1 MDPLQIAFRQ
11 ALRFALDYHTG
22 QTRKGSAVPYTVH
35 PVTVA
40 ETLAY
45 HYPDRLELVLA
56 GLLHDVVEDTDA
68 TLEQVE
74 RRFGPTVAELV
85 DAVTKPAVVADLP
98 DDPVERWNRKRE
110 AQLDKLRRADPD
122 AYRLEAADALA
133 NLRSLE
139 RDLRH
144 ASDRSSVW
152 RHFDGSESQT
162 LAWYGR
168 VLELVSAH
176 LTADTD
182 AGLLGE
188 LREAAHAVGARTT

>member
-1 MDPLQIAFRQ
+1 MDPLHIAFRQ

-22 QTRKGSAVPYTVH
+22 QTRKGSAVPYAVH
-35 PVTVA
+35 PVAVA

-74 RRFGPTVAELV
+74 RRFGPTVTELV
-85 DAVTKPAVVADLP
+85 DAVTKPVVEDLP

-110 AQLDKLRRADPD
+110 AQLDKLRRANDD
-122 AYRLEAADALA
+122 AHRLKAADALA
-133 NLRSLE
+133 NLQSLE

-144 ASDRSSVW
+144 APDRASVW
-152 RHFDGSESQT
+152 RHFDGNEAQT

-168 VLELVSAH
+168 VVDQVAKRLGSE
-176 LTADTD
+176 ADR
-182 AGLLGE
+182 GLLAE
-188 LREAAHAVGARTT
+188 LRAAADAVGA

>member
-22 QTRKGSAVPYTVH
+22 QTRKGSAVPYIAHSVA
-35 PVTVA
+35 VA

-85 DAVTKPAVVADLP
+85 DAVTKPEGLPDLP
-98 DDPVERWNRKRE
+98 DDPVERWNHKRE
-110 AQLDKLRRADPD
+110 AQLDKLRRAGDD
-122 AYRLEAADALA
+122 AHRLKAADALA
-133 NLRSLE
+133 NLTSLV
-139 RDLRH
+139 RDQR
-144 ASDRSSVW
+144 AAGDPAAVW
-152 RHFDGSESQT
+152 RHFDGNEAQT
-162 LAWYGR
+162 LSWYAR
-168 VLELVSAH
+168 VVEQVSNR
-176 LTADTD
+176 LTAATD
-182 AGLLGE
+182 AALLAE
-188 LREAAHAVGARTT
+188 LRATAAAAGT